1 MLEGNLY
8 EIEKCYKIKHK
19 MSEKQLSEEEI
30 VSLPSDECFNR
41 LISAM
46 KEMSREELIE
56 FYSLTKAYKA
66 SRNYDK
72 A

>member
-1 MLEGNLY
+1 
-8 EIEKCYKIKHK
+8 

-30 VSLPSDECFNR
+30 ASLSPDECFDR
-41 LISAM
+41 LISTV

-56 FYSLTKAYKA
+56 FYSLTEAYKA